1 MKASVLLCILGIV
14 LFGCSD
20 SPVGPD
26 PPAAP
31 NTAAA
36 LFPDVNLLA
45 KAHNKGLRLLT
56 VSSTQVYVDG
66 ASEVWH
72 YQYVDTTAPYA
83 VYWFHANSGGI
94 GFDSN
99 SALTVGIAPVTHAW
113 FNSDSAM
120 RIAERNGGSSFRTDN
135 PNYTIIAT
143 LGEPVVP
150 DPATTWWIAYRS
162 ADDHSAS
169 LLLGID
175 ATTGA
180 VSLRYPE

>member
-1 MKASVLLCILGIV
+1 MKASVLFCILGIV
-14 LFGCSD
+14 LFGCSE

-31 NTAAA
+31 NTAAS

-45 KAHNKGLRLLT
+45 KSYNKGLRLLT

-66 ASEVWH
+66 ASGVWH
-72 YQYVDTTAPYA
+72 YQYVDTTAPFET
-83 VYWFHANSGGI
+83 YWFHANSSGI

-99 SALTVGIAPVTHAW
+99 STFAVGVAPITHGW

-120 RIAERNGGSSFRTDN
+120 HIAERNGGSQFRTDN
-135 PNYTIIAT
+135 PNYTITAG
-143 LGEPVVP
+143 LGEPVAP
-150 DPATTWWIAYRS
+150 DRTTTWWITYRS
-162 ADDHSAS
+162 ADDHSVS

-180 VSLRYPE
+180 VNLKYPE